1 MLWQTSEGQSTSPRP
16 QSRRSKS
23 SREIYHPAIKD
34 LSEQAGLNSQSY
46 CVDEDIQGIPPY
58 YTNGD
63 ASVSCSHDIIS
74 TNQDLA
80 STPSE
85 PVRLSTAST
94 FCSTKR
100 LPALYENS
108 YGSYRQRVVMSGI
121 RMKLLNSNRRPRST
135 EPTGTIAPSIPYNS
149 PSDPNGNVSFIIK
162 NINSQNNESEH
173 NPHERRRVPH
183 YSAKARFKNN
193 SGGTLLSDGKQVHM
207 NVFHQHLVNIHPIE
221 RQRTSL
227 WLSNGFKV
235 QSFKSKGNRSQ
246 GTVKP
251 NSSEGYIRNFRKSA
265 NGKLCREFSNLQ
277 VQNNMKA
284 ELERRKDL
292 ETILHE
298 NLKPTG
304 DDEVKICPLQI
315 QGGLTGPNRLA
326 SDFNLQ
332 KG

>member
-1 MLWQTSEGQSTSPRP
+1 MYTSNLFTWTCLFMLFKN
-16 QSRRSKS
+16 RSNWTRS
-23 SREIYHPAIKD
+23 SRLIYCANITVPKYSCFVSF
-34 LSEQAGLNSQSY
+34 LG
-46 CVDEDIQGIPPY
+46 VDEDIQGIPPY
-58 YTNGD
+58 YVNGD

-173 NPHERRRVPH
+173 NPHERR
-183 YSAKARFKNN
+183 
-193 SGGTLLSDGKQVHM
+193 
-207 NVFHQHLVNIHPIE
+207 
-221 RQRTSL
+221 
-227 WLSNGFKV
+227 
-235 QSFKSKGNRSQ
+235 
-246 GTVKP
+246 
-251 NSSEGYIRNFRKSA
+251 
-265 NGKLCREFSNLQ
+265 
-277 VQNNMKA
+277 
-284 ELERRKDL
+284 
-292 ETILHE
+292 
-298 NLKPTG
+298 
-304 DDEVKICPLQI
+304 
-315 QGGLTGPNRLA
+315 
-326 SDFNLQ
+326 
-332 KG
+332 